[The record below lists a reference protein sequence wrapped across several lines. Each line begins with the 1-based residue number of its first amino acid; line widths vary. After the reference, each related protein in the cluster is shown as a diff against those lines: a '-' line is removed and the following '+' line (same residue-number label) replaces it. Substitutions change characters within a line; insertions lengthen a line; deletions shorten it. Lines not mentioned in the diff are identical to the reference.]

1 MSYINTRLSTCVA
14 YGFSGGPEY
23 STLVVTLDNGREQRN
38 RQWLYPRHRYA
49 AQYMNLSPEAQKEI
63 LAAFHAAAGQL
74 HVFRFKDHNDYK
86 AVAEP
91 LAPAIGTS
99 TPVQL
104 VKTYSLGAQATV
116 RVIQA
121 PVAGAVVKR
130 NGVAVAGTL
139 DTSTGLF
146 TPSAPWV
153 AGTFTW
159 DGEFDVWVRFA
170 SDYNAFAIGNLR
182 VHTADVEL
190 IEVRR

>member
-1 MSYINTRLSTCVA
+1 MTYINTRLSTCVA

-23 STLVVTLDNGREQRN
+23 STLVIDMDNGREQRN
-38 RQWLYPRHRYA
+38 QQWLYPKHRYS
-49 AQYMNLSPEAQKEI
+49 AQYLNLSKQAQGEI
-63 LAAFHAAAGQL
+63 LAAFHATAGRL
-74 HVFRFKDHNDYK
+74 HVFRFKDWNDFQ
-86 AVAEP
+86 AIAEP

-104 VKTYSLGAQATV
+104 VKTYSLGAQSRV
-116 RVIQA
+116 RLIQA
-121 PVAGAVVKR
+121 PVSASIKR

-139 DTSTGLF
+139 DASTGLF

-153 AGTFTW
+153 AGIFTW

-170 SDYNAFAIGNLR
+170 SDYNAFSIGAPNAR
-182 VHTADVEL
+182 TSDVEL